1 MAIVGWR
8 CGVFVSFVPDLE
20 WDNEP
25 HAAQGTAVSRNGI
38 LLCLISHYTVIPY
51 FCHVSNH
58 KHHNVINILKKILDN
73 NCFT

>member
-25 HAAQGTAVSRNGI
+25 HAAQGTAVSERDGI
-38 LLCLISHYTVIPY
+38 LLLAVI
-51 FCHVSNH
+51 
-58 KHHNVINILKKILDN
+58 
-73 NCFT
+73 TM